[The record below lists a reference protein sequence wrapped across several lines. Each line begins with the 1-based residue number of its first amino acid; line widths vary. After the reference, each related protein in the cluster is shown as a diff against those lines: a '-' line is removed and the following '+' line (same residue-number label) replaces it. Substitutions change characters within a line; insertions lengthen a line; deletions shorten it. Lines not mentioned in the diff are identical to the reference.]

1 MSGVWG
7 ERVDYRPSMQIRW
20 PRAAVALAAVAL
32 IGTVPACSSSGSEE
46 SVPSVAGEAIPDA
59 TIPDPTIPDATI
71 PDATIATAPIGEVRD
86 GLVVDRVV
94 DGDTVKVTLDGEQ
107 VSVRLIGIN
116 TPETVKPGSPIEC
129 FGPESSDF
137 AVDLLDGQSIVL
149 EFDESQGYLDRYDRV
164 LAYVWRVLPDGSL
177 RLFNEEAV
185 RGGFAYERQYTDGPY
200 AWKDAFDDAQRDAEE
215 AGAGLWS
222 ACES

>member
-7 ERVDYRPSMQIRW
+7 ERVDYRPSMHIRW
-20 PRAAVALAAVAL
+20 PRAAVVLAAVAL

-46 SVPSVAGEAIPDA
+46 SVPSAAGEAPADA
-59 TIPDPTIPDATI
+59 TIPDETI
-71 PDATIATAPIGEVRD
+71 PDATIATTPRGEVRE

-116 TPETVKPGSPIEC
+116 TPEAVKPGSPIEC

-164 LAYVWRVLPDGSL
+164 LAYVWRVLPDGTL

-185 RGGFAYERQYTDGPY
+185 RGGFAYERQYSDGPY
-200 AWKDAFDDAQRDAEE
+200 AWKDAFDDAQRDAQE

>member
-1 MSGVWG
+1 MSDVWG
-7 ERVDYRPSMQIRW
+7 ERVDYRPSMHIRW
-20 PRAAVALAAVAL
+20 SGAAVVLAAVAL

-46 SVPSVAGEAIPDA
+46 SVPSAAGEGPADE
-59 TIPDPTIPDATI
+59 TI
-71 PDATIATAPIGEVRD
+71 PDATIATTPRGEVRE

-149 EFDESQGYLDRYDRV
+149 EFDESQGYLDRYGRV
-164 LAYVWRVLPDGSL
+164 LAYVWRVLPDGTL

-185 RGGFAYERQYTDGPY
+185 RGGFAYERQYSDGPY
-200 AWKDAFDDAQRDAEE
+200 AWKDAFDDAQREAQE
-215 AGAGLWS
+215 AGVGLWS

>member
-1 MSGVWG
+1 MSGVGG
-7 ERVDYRPSMQIRW
+7 ERVDYRPSMHIRW
-20 PRAAVALAAVAL
+20 PRAAVVLAAVAL
-32 IGTVPACSSSGSEE
+32 IGTVPACSSNGSEE
-46 SVPSVAGEAIPDA
+46 SVPSAAGEAPA
-59 TIPDPTIPDATI
+59 DATI
-71 PDATIATAPIGEVRD
+71 PDATIATTPRGEVRE

-164 LAYVWRVLPDGSL
+164 LAYVWRVLPDGTL

-185 RGGFAYERQYTDGPY
+185 RGGFAYERQYSDGPY
-200 AWKDAFDDAQRDAEE
+200 AWKDAFDDAQRNAQE

>member
-7 ERVDYRPSMQIRW
+7 ERVDYRPSMHIRW
-20 PRAAVALAAVAL
+20 PRAAVVLAAVAL

-46 SVPSVAGEAIPDA
+46 SVPSAAGEAPADA
-59 TIPDPTIPDATI
+59 TIPDETI
-71 PDATIATAPIGEVRD
+71 PDATIATTPRGEVRE

-164 LAYVWRVLPDGSL
+164 LAYVWRVLPDGTL

-185 RGGFAYERQYTDGPY
+185 RGGFAYERQYSDGPY
-200 AWKDAFDDAQRDAEE
+200 AWKDAFDDAQRNAQE

>member
-20 PRAAVALAAVAL
+20 PRAAVVLAAVAL

-46 SVPSVAGEAIPDA
+46 SVPSAAGEALA
-59 TIPDPTIPDATI
+59 DATI
-71 PDATIATAPIGEVRD
+71 PDATIPVATIATTPRGEVRE

-164 LAYVWRVLPDGSL
+164 LAYVWRVLPDGTL

-185 RGGFAYERQYTDGPY
+185 RGGFAYERQYSDGPY
-200 AWKDAFDDAQRDAEE
+200 AWKDAFDDAQRDAQE

>member
-20 PRAAVALAAVAL
+20 PRAAVVLAAVAL

-46 SVPSVAGEAIPDA
+46 SAPSAAGEALADE
-59 TIPDPTIPDATI
+59 TI
-71 PDATIATAPIGEVRD
+71 PDATIATTPKGEVRD

-137 AVDLLDGQSIVL
+137 AVNLLDGQSIVL

-164 LAYVWRVLPDGSL
+164 LAYVWRVLPDGTL

-185 RGGFAYERQYTDGPY
+185 RGGFAYERQYSDGPY
-200 AWKDAFDDAQRDAEE
+200 SWKVAFDDAQRDAQE